1 MDGQRWGENVNDT
14 VAEKR
19 HNDHEVQFHMLDQR
33 LLHAEGMIS
42 RSETWRTGDELPHR
56 GAEARI
62 LVIEKG
68 AVMHEEMKVIA
79 AEVVSAYLKS
89 FRGILGTALPW
100 VVFIAGVVLYLTTG
114 RTPPVM
120 P

>member
-1 MDGQRWGENVNDT
+1 VDGQRWGDNVSD
-14 VAEKR
+14 AASEKR
-19 HNDHEVQFHMLDQR
+19 HDSHEEQFHVLDQR
-33 LLHAEGMIS
+33 MSHAEGMIS

-89 FRGILGTALPW
+89 FRGILSTALPW
-100 VVFIAGVVLYLTTG
+100 VVFIVGVVLYITTG
-114 RTPPVM
+114 RTPPAM